1 MGAAIRCP
9 RIVLHLVWPAA
20 VLLQGCA
27 SSASTTGTAECGGLS
42 GGYRDVG
49 QPSGNSLTGF
59 LLGKKPPEGRA
70 VQLQVSTGS
79 IRASSGALAGTL
91 AAAADFNC
99 SAVDRIMFTRQE
111 SSRIRLPPLIDQ
123 IRTVTYLLTGGPG
136 MDLILTKQAQTTA
149 TPYGAKLK
157 GPVQEESITTWRR
170 TGP

>member
-1 MGAAIRCP
+1 MRAAFRCP
-9 RIVLHLVWPAA
+9 RIVFLLVWPAA

-27 SSASTTGTAECGGLS
+27 SPVSMTGTADCGGLS
-42 GGYRDVG
+42 GGYWDVG

-59 LLGKKPPEGRA
+59 LLGKKLQDDRP

-91 AAAADFNC
+91 AAETDFNC
-99 SAVDRIMFTRQE
+99 SAIDRIVLTRQE
-111 SSRIRLPPLIDQ
+111 ASRIHLPPLIDQ
-123 IRTVTYLLTGGPG
+123 IRTVTYVLTGGPG
-136 MDLILTKQAQTTA
+136 VDLILTRQAQTTA

-170 TGP
+170 SSP